1 MIRAVIFFTAAS
13 ALTGCMRFQN
23 RLPKKDLPPPYGSVA
38 PGAPKPANGA
48 SPLDLPSAGIVPPP
62 PPDERSLIPPKSNT
76 PPPVTPTPNVAVDP
90 AAKNL
95 ADLKALAAT
104 ASTAWSKVTTYELQL
119 TRREI
124 NPKGVQNSEV
134 LIFQY
139 RREPMSVYT
148 KNLSGNGKGRETVY
162 NPGAHGDNLHV
173 KLGEGDSKL
182 LRAGSVAP
190 AISPDDSRVKEKA
203 RYSIRE
209 AGFGR
214 WIVGLNKAVAGL
226 EAGRLTPDALSYSGE
241 VKRDEYPYPL
251 AGVMHN
257 LRPGDD
263 PLFPTGGKRLYFFDM
278 KPDSPSYGLPV
289 ILLALDASGNEVEY
303 YLAEKVKNPAGLTD
317 ANFNPSRL
325 K

>member
-1 MIRAVIFFTAAS
+1 MIRAAIFLAVVS
-13 ALTGCMRFQN
+13 ALSGCMRFQN
-23 RLPKKDLPPPYGSVA
+23 RLPKKDLPPPYGAVTPAA
-38 PGAPKPANGA
+38 PRPANGQ
-48 SPLDLPSAGIVPPP
+48 SPLDLPSAGIVPPA
-62 PPDERSLIPPKSNT
+62 PPDERNLVPPKPNT
-76 PPPVTPTPNVAVDP
+76 PASPAPTPNVAADP

-95 ADLKALAAT
+95 ADLKALVAASN
-104 ASTAWSKVTTYELQL
+104 AAWSKVTTYELQL

-124 NPKGVQNSEV
+124 NPKGAQNSEV
-134 LIFQY
+134 LVFQY
-139 RREPMSVYT
+139 RREPVAVYT
-148 KNLSGNGKGRETVY
+148 KNLSGTGKGRETVY
-162 NPGAHGDNLHV
+162 NPSAFEDKLHV

-190 AISPDDSRVKEKA
+190 AVSPDDSRVKEKA

-214 WIVGLNKAVAGL
+214 WIVALNRAVAGL
-226 EAGRLTPDALSYSGE
+226 EAGRISTDALSYSGE

-251 AGVMHN
+251 VGVMYN
-257 LRPGDD
+257 LRAGDD
-263 PLFPTGGKRLYFFDM
+263 PLFPAGGKRLYFFDM

-289 ILLALDASGNEVEY
+289 IITAFDVSGNEVEY
-303 YLAEKVKNPAGLTD
+303 YLAEKVRNPAGLTD

>member
-1 MIRAVIFFTAAS
+1 MIRAMIFLAVAS

-23 RLPKKDLPPPYGSVA
+23 RTPKKDLPPPYGAV
-38 PGAPKPANGA
+38 PPKPANGQ
-48 SPLDLPSAGIVPPP
+48 SPLDLPSAGIVPPA
-62 PPDERSLIPPKSNT
+62 PPDERSLIPPKPNS
-76 PPPVTPTPNVAVDP
+76 PASPAPTVATDP
-90 AAKNL
+90 GVKNL
-95 ADLKALAAT
+95 ADLKTLAA
-104 ASTAWSKVTTYELQL
+104 ASNAAWSKVSTYELQL

-124 NPKGVQNSEV
+124 NPKGAQNSEV
-134 LIFQY
+134 LVFQY
-139 RREPMSVYT
+139 RREPVAVYT

-162 NPGAHGDNLHV
+162 YPGAFEDKLHV

-214 WIVGLNKAVAGL
+214 WIVALNKAVAGL
-226 EAGRLTPDALSYSGE
+226 EAGRISADALSYSGE

-263 PLFPTGGKRLYFFDM
+263 PLFPVGGKRLYFFDM

-289 ILLALDASGNEVEY
+289 IITAFDASGNEVEY
-303 YLAEKVKNPAGLTD
+303 YLAEKVRNPAGLTD